1 MGAILLLL
9 MFPIN
14 KKSDD
19 CDRIRLC
26 CPIHHRESPVTIA
39 SIAFTLFLIMN
50 SLGMAPAILVLL
62 KHFDEKK
69 QRKII
74 LREMLIALLII
85 FLFNYLGEIFFQWLQ
100 VGETTIQMAGGL
112 ILFLIA
118 INMIFPRSKKHETS
132 EANVDPFIV
141 PIATPLIAG
150 PSLLATVMFY
160 AHEEPS
166 VLKMLLAILIAWAA
180 STIVLLSAPFLKKII
195 GERGLNAF
203 ERLMGLILTL
213 IAVQMFLEGLSGF
226 LSHSLAQPKT

>member
-1 MGAILLLL
+1 MTIL
-9 MFPIN
+9 
-14 KKSDD
+14 
-19 CDRIRLC
+19 
-26 CPIHHRESPVTIA
+26 

-50 SLGMAPAILVLL
+50 SLGMTPAILVLL
-62 KHFDEKK
+62 KNYDEKK

-74 LREMLIALLII
+74 LREMVIALIII
-85 FLFNYLGEIFFQWLQ
+85 FVFNYLGEVFFQWLQ

-118 INMIFPRSKKHETS
+118 VNMIFPRSRRTDAPE
-132 EANVDPFIV
+132 ENIDPFIV

-166 VLKMLLAILIAWAA
+166 LLKMLAAIMIAWAA

-195 GERGLNAF
+195 GDKGLNAF

-226 LSHSLAQPKT
+226 LSSSLPPPKT